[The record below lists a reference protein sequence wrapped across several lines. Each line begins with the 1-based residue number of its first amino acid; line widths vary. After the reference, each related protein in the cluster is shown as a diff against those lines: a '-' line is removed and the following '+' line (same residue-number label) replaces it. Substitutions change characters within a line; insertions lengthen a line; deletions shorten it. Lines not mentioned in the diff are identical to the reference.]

1 MRPRILFIGIDFYA
15 YVREIRA
22 AFERIGYDSDFHP
35 IESTDF
41 WSKTAKKFA
50 PGPYQK
56 RLDAYHARL
65 IEQSAATRYDM
76 VLFIQVHH
84 MSHANMARLREVQP
98 QARFVLYNWDSLT
111 THDYRPYAPFF
122 DSIFTFD
129 PDDARTADVTYLPL
143 FAIPPF
149 YKVDRSRPKDLDLYF
164 VGAIGSLARFE
175 ALEKLHAFC
184 EKEGLRTHFHLKC
197 SPAVKL
203 MLKRKGKSLPGITG
217 ESMPFEGI
225 IDLIERSRGTFDFAN
240 HAQSGYTMRL
250 IENMAAGVKVVTE
263 KTRIETEDFYRDDR
277 FLTIRDHDLSAVP
290 EFLAKPITSQLDV
303 EQFSVDNWVRQLVQ
317 PQETGA

>member
-1 MRPRILFIGIDFYA
+1 MTREAVIVDA
-15 YVREIRA
+15 VRTPVGKRGGQL
-22 AFERIGYDSDFHP
+22 RDWHP
-35 IESTDF
+35 VDLLAHTLTHLVDR
-41 WSKTAKKFA
+41 TGVA
-50 PGPYQK
+50 P
-56 RLDAYHARL
+56 
-65 IEQSAATRYDM
+65 
-76 VLFIQVHH
+76 
-84 MSHANMARLREVQP
+84 
-98 QARFVLYNWDSLT
+98 DSLADVIVGCALQRGEQT
-111 THDYRPYAPFF
+111 GNV
-122 DSIFTFD
+122 
-129 PDDARTADVTYLPL
+129 ARTALLGAGLPIGLPGTTLDRQCGSGQQSVHFAAQGVRSGEYDVAIGAGVESMSRVDLGPL
-143 FAIPPF
+143 FDPSGPRGEWYGERA
-149 YKVDRSRPKDLDLYF
+149 
-164 VGAIGSLARFE
+164 LARFE

-203 MLKRKGKSLPGITG
+203 MLKRRGKSLPGITG

-277 FLTIRDHDLSAVP
+277 FLAIRDHDLSAVP
-290 EFLAKPITSQLDV
+290 EFLARPITSQLDV

>member
-1 MRPRILFIGIDFYA
+1 MSPLSVWLLPKP
-15 YVREIRA
+15 VRLA
-22 AFERIGYDSDFHP
+22 
-35 IESTDF
+35 
-41 WSKTAKKFA
+41 
-50 PGPYQK
+50 
-56 RLDAYHARL
+56 
-65 IEQSAATRYDM
+65 
-76 VLFIQVHH
+76 
-84 MSHANMARLREVQP
+84 
-98 QARFVLYNWDSLT
+98 
-111 THDYRPYAPFF
+111 
-122 DSIFTFD
+122 
-129 PDDARTADVTYLPL
+129 
-143 FAIPPF
+143 
-149 YKVDRSRPKDLDLYF
+149 SRPAMRAEG
-164 VGAIGSLARFE
+164 GAIGSLARFE

-203 MLKRKGKSLPGITG
+203 MLKRRGKSLPGITG

-277 FLTIRDHDLSAVP
+277 FLAIRDHDLSAVP
-290 EFLAKPITSQLDV
+290 EFLARPITSQLDV